1 MTAKAPA
8 QPLEGRVIVITG
20 GAGLIGPYH
29 AAAVQAAGGVPVLVD
44 VRADALAT
52 VTKELKSERGID
64 VASVT
69 CDITDE
75 SAVVALA
82 KDLLARLGRIDGL
95 VNNAARNPKVEAGN
109 ESAFTRF
116 ETFPM
121 DQWQADIAVGLTG
134 AFLCAKVL
142 GREMASRGSGSIINI
157 SSEYGRLAPDQRLY
171 ERPGAAPDQQ
181 PVKPVSYTVVKAGLH
196 GMTLYLSTYWAAAGV
211 RVNTLVL
218 GGVENGQPADFLERA
233 ASRIPLGRMARPEE
247 FGGGLVYLLSDA
259 ASFVT
264 GSELV
269 VDGGKSAW

>member
-1 MTAKAPA
+1 MTAEALVRS
-8 QPLEGRVIVITG
+8 LEGRIVVITG

-29 AAAVQAAGGVPVLVD
+29 AAAVHAAGGVPVLVD
-44 VRADALAT
+44 VRVDALASAA
-52 VTKELKSERGID
+52 KQLKSGKGID
-64 VASVT
+64 VAT
-69 CDITDE
+69 IACDITDE
-75 SAVVALA
+75 RAVEALA
-82 KDLLARLGRIDGL
+82 KDVLARFGRIDGL

-116 ETFPM
+116 ETFPI
-121 DQWQADIAVGLTG
+121 DQWQADLAVGLTG

-142 GREMASRGSGSIINI
+142 GREMAARGSGSIVNI

-171 ERPGAAPDQQ
+171 ERPGTARDQQ

-196 GMTLYLSTYWAAAGV
+196 GMTLYLATYWASAGV

-218 GGVENGQPADFLERA
+218 GGVENDQPADFLERA
-233 ASRIPLGRMARPEE
+233 ASRIPIGRMARPDE
-247 FGGGLVYLLSDA
+247 FGGGLVYLLSEA

-269 VDGGKSAW
+269 VGGGKSAW

>member
-1 MTAKAPA
+1 MTARPGG
-8 QPLEGRVIVITG
+8 QSLEGRVVIITG

-29 AAAVQAAGGVPVLVD
+29 ASAVHAAGGVPVLVD
-44 VRADALAT
+44 VRADALASVAT
-52 VTKELKSERGID
+52 QLKSGKGID
-64 VASVT
+64 VMTIT

-75 SAVVALA
+75 KAVEALA
-82 KDLLARLGRIDGL
+82 KDVLARFGRIDGL

-109 ESAFTRF
+109 ASAFTRF

-121 DQWQADIAVGLTG
+121 DQWQADLAVGLTG
-134 AFLCAKVL
+134 AFLCAKVV
-142 GREMASRGSGSIINI
+142 GREMAARGAGSIVNI

-171 ERPGAAPDQQ
+171 ERLDATKDQQ

-196 GMTLYLSTYWAAAGV
+196 GMTLYLSTYWASAGV

-218 GGVENGQPADFLERA
+218 GGVENSQPADFLERA
-233 ASRIPLGRMARPEE
+233 ASRIPLGRMARPDE